1 MVKTKKIKIDKNLG
15 YYLPLF
21 NELGIKSSITPYFGG
36 DLKLDHHHYLLEPTS
51 ELDLFKNSYARNVI
65 FTVNHQQ
72 YFLNGSSLH
81 QQDDLL
87 EYESGRLYQ
96 RVTRTNALFS
106 LETTTYVPVS
116 DPLEVHEIHIKNISN
131 QDLEMDIITAIP
143 IYGRSA
149 DNLRDHRHV
158 TSLLNR
164 IQRDDSG
171 VLMTPTLS
179 FDERGHIKNTYTY
192 AVYAH
197 IDDVKVQRMI
207 TNIDDFLDGGTF
219 NFPKGIYNT
228 QSPDREGYEAIA
240 GIGFEKISL
249 KPNETKTLY
258 ITLGIH
264 ENTPLE
270 IRKTHK
276 KFHQKIHFEHEL
288 NHVIKHFDALKHKLN
303 FNLISEETSEL
314 LDWVGVQPVL
324 RRYFGNSYLPHH
336 DYGRGG
342 RGWRD
347 LWQDL
352 LSLIMHNETEIK
364 DLLINNFA
372 GIRIDGS
379 NATIIGSKPG
389 EFLADRNKIV
399 RVWSDHGA
407 WPLLTTEMYI
417 HETGDISFLKLEQ
430 SYFDDKFTH
439 YTYQTKDSFDKDYI
453 LKVNES
459 IYKGTVLEHLLIQN
473 IVAHFNTGEFGF
485 IKLEDADWNDGL
497 DMAKE
502 HGETVA
508 FTHFYANNL
517 RRLAVLIEKLDDD
530 IKIYSALKE
539 LIFGEISLETFFE
552 KAKSFDGN
560 QVRVQKDKLIK
571 RLEELSIERINHIE
585 KHAWIDDTHLQSYVT
600 NHKVFLDDSNSS
612 NLTGQAMALL
622 SQTIDHQK
630 VHRLVQKNKE
640 LLFDKKRGGY
650 HLNTDYKKLLTEMGR
665 AYGFSYHHKEN
676 GAVFSHM
683 AIMYIYGLYQYNF
696 VKEGSEGYHAL
707 IARSLEKESHILRGI
722 PEYFN
727 DLGIGKYLYLTGS
740 ASWLLKLLREQV
752 FGIRL
757 QYGKLTLNPKLTLNE
772 FINKEASIETI
783 IQGNSIKITYKNLKN
798 LDYGQYKIKEI
809 HQDGKII
816 DENNLKPSGRIEVYL
831 DEI

>member
-270 IRKTHK
+270 IRKTHE

-303 FNLISEETSEL
+303 FNLISDETSEL

-352 LSLIMHNETEIK
+352 LSLIMHNESEIK

-502 HGETVA
+502 HGETIA

-517 RRLAVLIEKLDDD
+517 RRLAVLIEKIDED

-560 QVRVQKDKLIK
+560 QVIVEKDKLIK

-600 NHKVFLDDSNSS
+600 NHRVFLDDSNSS

-630 VHRLVQKNKE
+630 VYRLVQKNKE

-650 HLNTDYKKLLTEMGR
+650 HLNTDYNKLLTEMGR

-707 IARSLEKESHILRGI
+707 VARSLEKESHILRGI

-727 DLGIGKYLYLTGS
+727 DLGVGKYLYLTGS

-772 FINKEASIETI
+772 FINKEASIETM

-816 DENNLKPSGRIEVYL
+816 DENNLKPSGIVEVYL

>member
-270 IRKTHK
+270 IRKTHE

-303 FNLISEETSEL
+303 FNLISDETSEL

-352 LSLIMHNETEIK
+352 LSLIMHNESDIK

-453 LKVNES
+453 LKVNDS

-502 HGETVA
+502 HGETIA

-539 LIFGEISLETFFE
+539 LIFGEINLETFFE

-560 QVRVQKDKLIK
+560 QVRVEKDKLIK

-707 IARSLEKESHILRGI
+707 VARSLEKESHILRGI

-727 DLGIGKYLYLTGS
+727 DLGVGKYLYLTGS

-772 FINKEASIETI
+772 FINKEATIETM

>member
-270 IRKTHK
+270 IRKTHE

-303 FNLISEETSEL
+303 FNLISDETSEL

-352 LSLIMHNETEIK
+352 LSLIMHNDTDIK

-453 LKVNES
+453 LKVNDS

-502 HGETVA
+502 HGETIA

-560 QVRVQKDKLIK
+560 QVRVEKDKLIK

-707 IARSLEKESHILRGI
+707 VARSLEKESHILRGI

-727 DLGIGKYLYLTGS
+727 DLGVGKYLYLTGS

-772 FINKEASIETI
+772 FINKEASIETM